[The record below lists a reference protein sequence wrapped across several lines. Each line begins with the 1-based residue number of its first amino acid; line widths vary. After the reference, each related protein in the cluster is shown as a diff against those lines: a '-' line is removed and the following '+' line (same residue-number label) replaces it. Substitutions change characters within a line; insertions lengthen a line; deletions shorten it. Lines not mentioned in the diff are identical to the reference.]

1 MHKQVNHLRDDIRR
15 TFTTYAL
22 IPVFIISM
30 ISIVLAFTYWDK
42 NVIDRNHNSREMVS
56 EALSAIVT
64 SYMDKAVEIAA
75 TCDLGVLKEDKNAQ
89 TKMYEQ
95 LYAQVNII
103 HANAD
108 FYLVD
113 ENLQPVIT
121 NRAQVPDF
129 LRIPK
134 DISWGI
140 IAQIQQ
146 NPTEPALAFI
156 GDQENFRGFSVRSL
170 AIGQAI
176 MKGTTKMIEG
186 YIIFVVPGAYLL
198 NAISNPYVQFVVT
211 DSYDYMP
218 IATNYVFGN
227 EAVHKI
233 RPEVRD
239 AEAYFSYEKEEYYMT
254 KRTIL
259 DGMLRIYAITPIGG
273 MLRQFGTAAAILLG
287 VLVIL
292 SVTIVISVKR
302 QTVEKTKVIDQLVEA
317 FEAVK
322 QGNLD
327 LRLQIKT
334 HNEFE
339 IIAEAYN
346 TMLIS
351 LKNLMRMNNEKAR
364 ETVISEIKQLE
375 SQFNP
380 HFLFNT
386 LENIKFMIKLD
397 PIAANKMIIA
407 LSTLLRYS
415 INNKI
420 GEVTIRE
427 DLEYTQNYLDIQK
440 YRFGERLDYSF
451 LIEEAAKNCIVP
463 KLIIQPLIENAIK
476 YGFKDSRSLAVEL
489 EVAIRGETLILTIFN
504 SGVGIDTLLLSQMR
518 QMLDAETNTS
528 QHMGLC
534 NVNRRIKLMYGAQYG
549 VEIKSEKNLGTTVKI
564 ILPVYR
570 QISESAR

>member
-22 IPVFIISM
+22 IPVFIISL
-30 ISIVLAFTYWDK
+30 ISIVLAFAYWDK
-42 NVIDRNHNSREMVS
+42 NVIDRNHSSRAMVG
-56 EALSAIVT
+56 EALTAIVT
-64 SYMDKAVEIAA
+64 SYMDKGIEIAA
-75 TCDLGVLKEDKNAQ
+75 SCDLGALKKDRNAQ

-113 ENLQPVIT
+113 EHLQPVIT
-121 NRAQVPDF
+121 NRAVVPDF

-134 DISWGI
+134 EISWGI
-140 IAQIQQ
+140 IAQMRQ
-146 NPTEPALAFI
+146 NPAEPALAFI
-156 GDQENFRGFSVRSL
+156 GDQENIHGSSIRSL
-170 AIGQAI
+170 AIGKAI
-176 MKGTTKMIEG
+176 MKGAVIEG

-198 NAISNPYVQFVVT
+198 NAISNPHVQFVIT
-211 DSYDYMP
+211 DSYDYIP
-218 IATNYVFGN
+218 IATNYVFAN
-227 EAVHKI
+227 QAVHKI
-233 RPEVRD
+233 EPEIRD
-239 AEAYFSYEKEEYYMT
+239 AEGYFSYKKEEYYMT
-254 KRTIL
+254 KHTIL
-259 DGMLRIYAITPIGG
+259 EGMLRIYAITPIGG

-322 QGNLD
+322 AGNLD
-327 LRLQIKT
+327 LRLQINT

-339 IIAEAYN
+339 LIAEAYN

-351 LKNLMRMNNEKAR
+351 LKNLMRVNNEKAR

-397 PIAANKMIIA
+397 PAAANKMIIA

-440 YRFGERLDYSF
+440 YRFGERLRYSF
-451 LIEEAAKNCIVP
+451 AIEEAAKNCVVP

-476 YGFKDSRSLAVEL
+476 YGFKDCASLRVEL
-489 EVAIRGETLILTIFN
+489 KGAIAGEHLILTIFN
-504 SGVGIDTLLLSQMR
+504 SGAGIDVLLLSEMR
-518 QMLDAETNTS
+518 QMLDAETNTT
-528 QHMGLC
+528 QHTGIY
-534 NVNRRIKLMYGAQYG
+534 NVNRRIKLMYGSAYG
-549 VEIKSEKNLGTTVKI
+549 VQITSEKNLGTTVKI
-564 ILPVYR
+564 VLPVQR
-570 QISESAR
+570 TARG